1 MINPIK
7 IVGQLLVIGSLFAGV
22 AAISNRPVYRQDFAG
37 YRHHDAGLRSR
48 LRPPD

>member
-22 AAISNRPVYRQDFAG
+22 AAISNRPVYR
-37 YRHHDAGLRSR
+37 HHDAGLRSR

>member
-22 AAISNRPVYRQDFAG
+22 AAISNRPVYRQTSPG
-37 YRHHDAGLRSR
+37 TGIMLSLIHI
-48 LRPPD
+48 